1 MDQDVEPEER
11 ADPAVAAFEA
21 LRREVALLNVAI
33 AGLAAERAAAPDYNE
48 TLGEIAK
55 GVSLAVGRLGK
66 ILVSPALAMS
76 PTEVAQRIAAAGEA
90 ARRQDR
96 AALHQAQERFARAT
110 NDLERWIDG
119 ARLATNQN
127 RRLGQIACAGIV
139 TGLLLGAWL
148 PGAVARVAPERWA
161 WPEKMAAHVLR
172 MAPWPAGE
180 RMLAVADPM
189 RWRAMRAARSD
200 RLALGD
206 CAAGLSLETAA
217 RPRPSHM
224 RAHVRPP
231 VR

>member
-21 LRREVALLNVAI
+21 LRREVALLNVAV
-33 AGLAAERAAAPDYNE
+33 AGLAADRAAAPDYNE

-76 PTEVAQRIAAAGEA
+76 PSEVAQRIAAAGEA

-96 AALHQAQERFARAT
+96 AALQQAQESFAGAT
-110 NDLERWIDG
+110 SDLERWIDG
-119 ARLATNQN
+119 ARLATDQNQ
-127 RRLGQIACAGIV
+127 RLGQIACVGIV

-172 MAPWPAGE
+172 MDPWPAGE
-180 RMLAVADPM
+180 RMLATADPK
-189 RWRAMRAARSD
+189 RWE
-200 RLALGD
+200 ALGAAWTD
-206 CAAGLSLETAA
+206 YRAEERCASRLGSREAGN
-217 RPRPSHM
+217 RRH
-224 RAHVRPP
+224 R
-231 VR
+231 